1 MTIGAVILWLLA
13 TVALVVMGSKGGVLL
28 LLSRAID
35 NMRAAIRSAELSWVA
50 AMWEWKRQWSE
61 CKRWVGQ
68 NR

>member
-1 MTIGAVILWLLA
+1 MTLGGLILWLLG
-13 TVALVVMGSKGGVLL
+13 TVALVAMGSKGGVLL

-35 NMRAAIRSAELSWVA
+35 NMRAAIRCAELSMA
-50 AMWEWKRQWSE
+50 AARWEWARQWGE

>member
-1 MTIGAVILWLLA
+1 MTLGGILLWILFA
-13 TVALVVMGSKGGVLL
+13 IALVVCGNRGGVLL

-35 NMRAAIRSAELSWVA
+35 NMRAAIRCAELSAIA

-61 CKRWVGQ
+61 CVRWVRL

>member
-1 MTIGAVILWLLA
+1 MTVGGVILWILFA
-13 TVALVVMGSKGGVLL
+13 IALVVVGNHGGVLL

-35 NMRAAIRSAELSWVA
+35 NMRAAIRCAELSMMA
-50 AMWEWKRQWSE
+50 ARWEWVRQWGE